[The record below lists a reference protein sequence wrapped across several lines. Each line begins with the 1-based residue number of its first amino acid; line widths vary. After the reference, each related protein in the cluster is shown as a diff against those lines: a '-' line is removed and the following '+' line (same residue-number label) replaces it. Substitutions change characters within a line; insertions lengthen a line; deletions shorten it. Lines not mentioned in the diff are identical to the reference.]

1 MVCCDVL
8 EIIFTFIKLLSF
20 SPSNYFTLCCVNK
33 KFLQEFN
40 DKYKSL
46 CLNNWFENYISTFYM
61 NNLIHSYKNFEKIS
75 EKCFR
80 FNLLSKTNLKPI
92 VGIVAIC
99 NGNLTLTI
107 SSGYKRQINENIR
120 CLNGYYRSNRF
131 QNIKSLNKL
140 KIILSSEFFDECLY
154 IPKSQHTY
162 TSDVLKTNVMHCS
175 IKSLRFGE

>member
-33 KFLQEFN
+33 TFLPEFN
-40 DKYKSL
+40 DKYKIL
-46 CLNNWFENYISTFYM
+46 CLNNWFKNHISTFYM

-80 FNLLSKTNLKPI
+80 FNLLSRTNLKPI
-92 VGIVAIC
+92 VGIIAIC

-107 SSGYKRQINENIR
+107 SSGYKRRINENFQS
-120 CLNGYYRSNRF
+120 LNGYYQSNRF

-140 KIILSSEFFDECLY
+140 KFILSTEFFDECLY
-154 IPKSQHTY
+154 IQKSQHTY
-162 TSDVLKTNVMHCS
+162 TTGVLKTNVMHCS